1 MNHALSPP
9 ITALTVDVT
18 PHSTT
23 RHRTNNPHPTL
34 STTPHLVPLTV
45 ASLPDS
51 PQVQRLFET
60 AASSPASSLSTPV
73 HSPTTVI
80 HGKTPLD
87 DRRIAALQ
95 RELRDSEL
103 QLQQAGRLGIQLHHQ
118 NDRLTKGIE
127 HLQEENDRRHDS
139 TPAMVGLPT
148 TTPHPTPV
156 DEYMKA
162 QNNLLQSRNQNLN
175 LHCEEADQKIE
186 DLIQQIHRL
195 ELELRKERAIT
206 LAQAKH
212 DAEQAYAD
220 SQASSP
226 RTPRTPGTPGTSLA
240 QERVPYEGTHHT
252 NTITIDAIE
261 HAISATLSVPTP
273 RNIQTMTLDERV
285 NSFLETS
292 TTPLGTPQGTPRGTP
307 RGTLLSTPLGTPTA
321 SISSMLLL
329 SNAARQEDAMQATI
343 EDKHRETIRLQQ
355 QINTGQ
361 KEIDCERALRVGLEQ
376 ECQSY
381 HEASVQH
388 ADEASALSQR
398 MRLAELARQSADTQ
412 LRHVQVQLRT
422 LMLEKNNNAKH
433 VVEAMRGEY
442 NRKLVVLQGAKK
454 AAEARA
460 DSFQQQA
467 IDTLK
472 QLMKMNQEEER
483 VVHQGRE
490 EVLLLE
496 EEGSVGLQEEKGL
509 GGAGGAEGTGRGT
522 NASLWLPVSPM
533 LPTPPTDYG
542 YGMKLKRLQEEYVKA
557 GKKGHGIFPACVL
570 GGEEFLEQK
579 I

>member
-1 MNHALSPP
+1 
-9 ITALTVDVT
+9 
-18 PHSTT
+18 
-23 RHRTNNPHPTL
+23 
-34 STTPHLVPLTV
+34 
-45 ASLPDS
+45 
-51 PQVQRLFET
+51 
-60 AASSPASSLSTPV
+60 
-73 HSPTTVI
+73 
-80 HGKTPLD
+80 
-87 DRRIAALQ
+87 
-95 RELRDSEL
+95 
-103 QLQQAGRLGIQLHHQ
+103 
-118 NDRLTKGIE
+118 
-127 HLQEENDRRHDS
+127 
-139 TPAMVGLPT
+139 
-148 TTPHPTPV
+148 
-156 DEYMKA
+156 
-162 QNNLLQSRNQNLN
+162 
-175 LHCEEADQKIE
+175 
-186 DLIQQIHRL
+186 
-195 ELELRKERAIT
+195 
-206 LAQAKH
+206 
-212 DAEQAYAD
+212 
-220 SQASSP
+220 
-226 RTPRTPGTPGTSLA
+226 
-240 QERVPYEGTHHT
+240 
-252 NTITIDAIE
+252 
-261 HAISATLSVPTP
+261 
-273 RNIQTMTLDERV
+273 
-285 NSFLETS
+285 
-292 TTPLGTPQGTPRGTP
+292 
-307 RGTLLSTPLGTPTA
+307 
-321 SISSMLLL
+321 MLLL

-361 KEIDCERALRVGLEQ
+361 KEIDCERALRVRLEQ

-388 ADEASALSQR
+388 ANEASALSQR

-496 EEGSVGLQEEKGL
+496 EERSVGLQEEKGL
-509 GGAGGAEGTGRGT
+509 GGAGGAGGAGGVGGAGGAGGGA

-557 GKKGHGIFPACVL
+557 GKKGHGIFPACGL
-570 GGEEFLEQK
+570 GEEEFLEQK
-579 I
+579 N